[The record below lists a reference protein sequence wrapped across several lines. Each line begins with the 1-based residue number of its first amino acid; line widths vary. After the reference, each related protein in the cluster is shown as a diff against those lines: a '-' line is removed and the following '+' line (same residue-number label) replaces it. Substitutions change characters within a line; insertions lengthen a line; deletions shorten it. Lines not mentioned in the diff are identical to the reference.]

1 MTSPRNRLQLGAS
14 ATSARTGQ
22 HPRPQPSYQPEPR
35 IKLGLAAAG
44 TVAAIL
50 LAIIVGASGCG
61 TSADSDILP
70 TTRPVLT
77 TMRPELT
84 TTTTAPIVQRRV
96 YVVQPGD
103 TLLKIATGFDVS
115 VQDLMSENGKES
127 TVLRI
132 GEQLIIPPTAGR
144 AAE

>member
-1 MTSPRNRLQLGAS
+1 MTSSQNRL
-14 ATSARTGQ
+14 R
-22 HPRPQPSYQPEPR
+22 HE
-35 IKLGLAAAG
+35 LAAVG
-44 TVAAIL
+44 KIVAVL
-50 LAIIVGASGCG
+50 LAIGVGVSGCG
-61 TSADSDILP
+61 ASADSDILP

-77 TMRPELT
+77 TLRPDLT

-115 VQDLMSENGKES
+115 VGDLMSENGKEN

-132 GEQLIIPPTAGR
+132 GEQLIIPPV
-144 AAE
+144 AEPTGE